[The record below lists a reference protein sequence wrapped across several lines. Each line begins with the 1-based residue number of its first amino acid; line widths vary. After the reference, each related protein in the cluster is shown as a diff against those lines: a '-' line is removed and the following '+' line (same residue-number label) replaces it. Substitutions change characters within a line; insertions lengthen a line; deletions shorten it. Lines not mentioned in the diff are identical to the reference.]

1 MIRPAAPG
9 RNTMRALG
17 ALVLIT
23 WVLLAPDNRGSFPTA
38 ASCEAAATAWQRQ
51 ARDGTRW
58 VAQQRQ
64 AAQGQQDEL
73 FWRQA
78 VRRAAEQ
85 EAWARGA
92 RCVERS

>member
-1 MIRPAAPG
+1 VR
-9 RNTMRALG
+9 TLG
-17 ALVLIT
+17 AAVLLAG

-58 VAQQRQ
+58 VAKQRQ
-64 AAQGQQDEL
+64 AAQGQPDEF

-85 EAWARGA
+85 EAQARGA
-92 RCVERS
+92 RCVERGERS